1 MSLDIGSALRNGAE
15 RTFKRNGLIIAGLLF
30 VAGVASTVMGNTFT
44 QAMINEGIIPAE
56 YAAESLPM
64 ALGLSTTVS
73 GVLLGITSLLS
84 VIVTI
89 TALRTFVTDETENIP
104 REYATQNLPLALLNL
119 VVGGIVFA
127 LLIGLGLAAFVIPGL
142 FLLVSLYFWNV
153 FVIVEDQ
160 NFIEA
165 FKSSWEVTKG
175 NRLELF
181 GLGVIVVIAAVVVGF
196 ASGLLTRLL
205 EIVIG
210 GAASSILDQAPA
222 AIVSTFSVATLAQA
236 YNQLTE

>member
-30 VAGVASTVMGNTFT
+30 VVGIVSTVMGNTFT
-44 QAMINEGIIPAE
+44 QALINEGVIPSQ
-56 YAAESLPM
+56 YAAETIPLT
-64 ALGLSTTVS
+64 LGFSSTVS

-84 VIVTI
+84 AVVTI
-89 TALRTFVTDETENIP
+89 TALRTFVSSETESIP
-104 REYATQNLPLALLNL
+104 REFVTRNLPLALLNL
-119 VVGGIVFA
+119 VVGGIVFT
-127 LLIGLGLAAFVIPGL
+127 LLVGLGFAAFVIPGL

-165 FKSSWEVTKG
+165 FKSSWSVTKG

-181 GLGVIVVIAAVVVGF
+181 GLGVIVIIAAIVVGF
-196 ASGLLTRLL
+196 ASGLLTGLL
-205 EIVIG
+205 EFVIG
-210 GAASSILDQAPA
+210 SAASSIIDQLPA
-222 AIVSTFSVATLAQA
+222 AFISAFSVATLAQA

>member
-30 VAGVASTVMGNTFT
+30 AVGVVSTVIGNTFT
-44 QAMINEGIIPAE
+44 QAMINEGVIPAE
-56 YAAESLPM
+56 YAAESIPL

-89 TALRTFVTDETENIP
+89 TALRTFVTDETEKIP
-104 REYATQNLPLALLNL
+104 REYATRNLPLALLNL
-119 VVGGIVFA
+119 VIGGIVFA
-127 LLIGLGLAAFVIPGL
+127 LVFALGLAAFVIPGL

-153 FVIVEDQ
+153 FVILEDQ

-165 FKSSWEVTKG
+165 FKSSWAITKG

-181 GLGVIVVIAAVVVGF
+181 GLGVIVVFAALIVGL
-196 ASGLLTRLL
+196 ASGVLTGLL
-205 EIVIG
+205 ELVIG
-210 GAASSILDQAPA
+210 TAASSIIDQAPA
-222 AIVSTFSVATLAQA
+222 ALVSTFSVATLAQA